1 MKKSLLFAGAIFLTS
16 GIAIAKTIDF
26 NTQIRW
32 NTKVIENALKVTGF
46 KPRSSVGWVHDNM
59 LHALLSLDKFSAR
72 QAVEVCIEECNKSDM
87 LKHGLGSSL
96 KKCPQL
102 CEEFASTLVIEN
114 NKANNGL
121 LTGNTESKVI
131 DHKVHYS
138 WRGAGYITG
147 TTPVEGTVVITFKD
161 EEGTPEAFCKKLTD
175 DAFKRG
181 LKYPMECEGKC
192 KMTGNDIITVV
203 DSTRVKHLN
212 YEVDDFCDGWQGSGE
227 YAFRVH
233 YDGTIDRLD

>member
-1 MKKSLLFAGAIFLTS
+1 MKKSLIFAGAIFLTS

-26 NTQIRW
+26 DTQIKW

-46 KPRSSVGWVHDNM
+46 KPSSSVRYVYDAI
-59 LHALLSLDKFSAR
+59 LYALLSLDKFSAR
-72 QAVEVCIEECNKSDM
+72 QAVEVCMEECNKSDM
-87 LKHGLGSSL
+87 LKHGQGSSL
-96 KKCPQL
+96 KACPQL

-131 DHKVHYS
+131 RYKVNYG

-147 TTPVEGTVVITFKD
+147 TTPVEGTVIITFRD
-161 EEGTPEAFCKKLTD
+161 EEHSPKTFCKKLTD

-181 LKYPMECEGKC
+181 LKYPMTCEGDC
-192 KMTGNDIITVV
+192 KLIGNDIITVV
-203 DSTRVKHLN
+203 DSTRTRHLN